1 MNALDYVL
9 GGILIVAAI
18 FLVIA
23 VLMQEGKSKGI
34 GAVGGGSAD
43 TFFGK
48 TKGKGWEKT
57 LSKLTTIIGVFF
69 VVIVLVIYIKQA
81 DLDKQSDDFF
91 DQNKDSI
98 TEATTVADDTTASPE
113 STTVADETT
122 AAPEETTT
130 APEETTTAPEETT
143 ATPEE

>member
-23 VLMQEGKSKGI
+23 VLMQEGKSKGM
-34 GAVGGGSAD
+34 GAVGGGSSD

-48 TKGKGWEKT
+48 TKGKGWDKT

-122 AAPEETTT
+122 T
-130 APEETTTAPEETT
+130 APESTTVADQTTAAPQE
-143 ATPEE
+143 

>member
-23 VLMQEGKSKGI
+23 VLMQEGKSKGM
-34 GAVGGGSAD
+34 GAVGGGSSD

-48 TKGKGWEKT
+48 TKGKGWDKT

-113 STTVADETT
+113 STTVADQTTASPESTTVADQTT
-122 AAPEETTT
+122 AAPQE
-130 APEETTTAPEETT
+130 
-143 ATPEE
+143 

>member
-23 VLMQEGKSKGI
+23 VLMQEGKSKGM
-34 GAVGGGSAD
+34 GAVGGGSSD

-48 TKGKGWEKT
+48 TKGKGWDKT

-98 TEATTVADDTTASPE
+98 TEATTVADNTTASPE

-122 AAPEETTT
+122 T
-130 APEETTTAPEETT
+130 APESTTVADQTTAAPQE
-143 ATPEE
+143 